1 MNGMFYNAVNF
12 NSDLSKWEV
21 DKVTSMNSNHPA
33 YKLQRMFNGATS
45 FDRTLCHTKW
55 KTLDA
60 FVDGYGRSG
69 CCDSGSYM
77 TNQHLNPFNATD
89 GEGSCQQCPSGWMS
103 MSAYPNANS
112 NCTICG
118 PGTSSISKS
127 TNCKACARGRKLT
140 RINPLLWYVIHVAFL
155 LSFIPPSPVAQLTN
169 LFPVLIFNVPQY
181 CLSSRHIH
189 SNRTTS
195 FRPHADVQKLSN
207 WSVHC

>member
-1 MNGMFYNAVNF
+1 MFHKAYLFNGDISKWRVLKVTTMNGMFYNARSM
-12 NSDLSKWEV
+12 NSDLSMWEI
-21 DKVTSMNSNHPA
+21 DKVNSMNWDSNNPTWKIDAYTSMNSNPSA
-33 YKLQRMFNGATS
+33 GYALQRMFNGATS

-127 TNCKACARGRKLT
+127 TNCKACARGRILT
-140 RINPLLWYVIHVAFL
+140 RINPLLWYVIHVAF
-155 LSFIPPSPVAQLTN
+155 FIVFYPPVPRCCN
-169 LFPVLIFNVPQY
+169 VLRN
-181 CLSSRHIH
+181 
-189 SNRTTS
+189 
-195 FRPHADVQKLSN
+195 
-207 WSVHC
+207 